1 MIMMK
6 KMIAVA
12 LAAFMGTSLM
22 AQSVQ
27 ETTAMVGE
35 KTVTA
40 YTMSLEKNVDLV
52 QDAMNQRLKDAKLK
66 TKKSEG
72 YVAALDQVFPELSEA
87 SMSLYTKVEEQGK
100 RKKKVAVVTVCAI
113 SNDLTISQSVIN
125 GNVRNFVD
133 DFGRYVA
140 RYEASQN
147 MEAEQANL
155 KKAEKAA
162 GKAAAAV
169 TDLENDITKAQ
180 KKIED
185 RRKDIEKY
193 QQKIADCEKEIADLE
208 KSIEKNSGKK
218 VDAERKAEEANQ
230 NVKAAENE
238 VEKYRQLSE

>member
-1 MIMMK
+1 MIK
-6 KMIAVA
+6 KVIVLA
-12 LAAFMGTSLM
+12 LAAFIGTSLM
-22 AQSVQ
+22 AQTVQ
-27 ETTAMVGE
+27 ETTTMVGE

-40 YTMSLEKNVDLV
+40 YTVSLQKDVKMV
-52 QDAMNQRLKDAKLK
+52 QEAMNQRLKDAKLK

-72 YVAALDQVFPELSEA
+72 FIAALDQVFTDISQNSL
-87 SMSLYTKVEEQGK
+87 SLYTKVEEQGK
-100 RKKKVAVVTVCAI
+100 RKDKVTVVTVCAI
-113 SNDLTISQSVIN
+113 SNDLTISQNAIN
-125 GNVRNFVD
+125 GNVRNFVQN
-133 DFGRYVA
+133 FVQYVN
-140 RYEASQN
+140 RYEAGQQ

-193 QQKIADCEKEIADLE
+193 QQKIADCEKEIADLQ
-208 KSIEKNSGKK
+208 KSIEKNTGKK
-218 VDAERKAEEANQ
+218 AEAERKAEEANQ
-230 NVKAAENE
+230 NVKAAEGE

>member
-1 MIMMK
+1 MIK
-6 KMIAVA
+6 KLIA
-12 LAAFMGTSLM
+12 LAFAAFVGTSLM

-27 ETTAMVGE
+27 ETTVMVGE

-40 YTMSLEKNVDLV
+40 YTVSLQKNADMV

-72 YVAALDQVFPELSEA
+72 YIAALDQMYAEISNA
-87 SMSLYTKVEEQGK
+87 TMSLYTKVEEQGK
-100 RKKKVAVVTVCAI
+100 RKDKVAVVTVCAI

-125 GNVRNFVD
+125 NNVRNFVEG
-133 DFGRYVA
+133 FVQYVSK
-140 RYEASQN
+140 YEASQQ

-169 TDLENDITKAQ
+169 TDLENDIAKAQ

-193 QQKIADCEKEIADLE
+193 QQKIADCEKEIADLQ

-218 VDAERKAEEANQ
+218 AEAEKKAEEANQ
-230 NVKAAENE
+230 NVKAAEGE
-238 VEKYRQLSE
+238 VEKYRQMSE

>member
-1 MIMMK
+1 MIK
-6 KMIAVA
+6 KLIA
-12 LAAFMGTSLM
+12 LAFAAFVGTSLM

-27 ETTAMVGE
+27 ETTVMVGE

-40 YTMSLEKNVDLV
+40 YTVSLQKNADMV

-72 YVAALDQVFPELSEA
+72 YIAALDQMYAEISNA
-87 SMSLYTKVEEQGK
+87 TMSLYTKVEEQGK
-100 RKKKVAVVTVCAI
+100 RKDKVAVVTVCAI

-125 GNVRNFVD
+125 NNVRNFVEG
-133 DFGRYVA
+133 FVQYVSK
-140 RYEASQN
+140 YEASQQ

-169 TDLENDITKAQ
+169 TDLENDIAKAQ

-193 QQKIADCEKEIADLE
+193 QQKIAECEKEIADLE

-218 VDAERKAEEANQ
+218 AEAEKKAEEANQ
-230 NVKAAENE
+230 NVKAAEGE
-238 VEKYRQLSE
+238 VEKYRQMSE

>member
-1 MIMMK
+1 MIK
-6 KMIAVA
+6 KVIVLA
-12 LAAFMGTSLM
+12 LAAFIGTSLM
-22 AQSVQ
+22 AQTVQ
-27 ETTAMVGE
+27 ETTTMVGE

-40 YTMSLEKNVDLV
+40 YTVSLQKDVKMV
-52 QDAMNQRLKDAKLK
+52 QEAMNQRLKDAKLK

-72 YVAALDQVFPELSEA
+72 FIAALDQVFTDISQNSL
-87 SMSLYTKVEEQGK
+87 SLYTKVEEQGK
-100 RKKKVAVVTVCAI
+100 RKDKVTVVTVCAI
-113 SNDLTISQSVIN
+113 SNDLTISQSAIN
-125 GNVRNFVD
+125 GNVHNFLQNFVQ
-133 DFGRYVA
+133 YINK
-140 RYEASQN
+140 YEAGQQ

-180 KKIED
+180 EKIED

-193 QQKIADCEKEIADLE
+193 QQKIADCEKEIADLQ

-218 VDAERKAEEANQ
+218 AEAERKAEEANQ
-230 NVKAAENE
+230 NVKAVEGE

>member
-1 MIMMK
+1 MIK
-6 KMIAVA
+6 KLIA
-12 LAAFMGTSLM
+12 LAFAAFVGTSLM

-27 ETTAMVGE
+27 ETTVMVGE

-40 YTMSLEKNVDLV
+40 YTVSLQKNADMV

-72 YVAALDQVFPELSEA
+72 YIAALDQMYAEISNA
-87 SMSLYTKVEEQGK
+87 TMSLYTKVEEQGK
-100 RKKKVAVVTVCAI
+100 RKDKVAVVTVCAI

-125 GNVRNFVD
+125 NNVRNFVEG
-133 DFGRYVA
+133 FVQYVSK
-140 RYEASQN
+140 YEASQQ

-169 TDLENDITKAQ
+169 TDLENDIAKAQ

-193 QQKIADCEKEIADLE
+193 QQKIAECEKEIADLE
-208 KSIEKNSGKK
+208 KSIEKNTGKK
-218 VDAERKAEEANQ
+218 AEAEKKAEEANQ
-230 NVKAAENE
+230 NVKAAEGE
-238 VEKYRQLSE
+238 VEKYRQMSE

>member
-1 MIMMK
+1 MVK
-6 KMIAVA
+6 KVIALA
-12 LAAFMGTSLM
+12 LAAFIGTSLM

-27 ETTAMVGE
+27 ETTVMVGE

-40 YTMSLEKNVDLV
+40 YTVSLQKNADMV
-52 QDAMNQRLKDAKLK
+52 QDAMNQRLKEAKLK

-72 YVAALDQVFPELSEA
+72 YLAVLDQVFAEISQT

-100 RKKKVAVVTVCAI
+100 RKNKETVVTVCAI
-113 SNDLTISQSVIN
+113 SNDLTISQNAIN
-125 GNVRNFVD
+125 SNVRNFVQN
-133 DFGRYVA
+133 FVQYVN
-140 RYEASQN
+140 RYEAGQQ

-162 GKAAAAV
+162 GKAAAV
-169 TDLENDITKAQ
+169 VSGLESDITKSQ

-193 QQKIADCEKEIADLE
+193 QQKIAECEKEIADLE

-218 VDAERKAEEANQ
+218 AEAEKKAEEANQ
-230 NVKAAENE
+230 NVKAVEGE
-238 VEKYRQLSE
+238 VEKYRQMSE

>member
-1 MIMMK
+1 MIK
-6 KMIAVA
+6 KVIVLA
-12 LAAFMGTSLM
+12 LAAFIGTSLM
-22 AQSVQ
+22 AQTVQ
-27 ETTAMVGE
+27 ETTTMVGE

-40 YTMSLEKNVDLV
+40 YTVSLQKDVKMV
-52 QDAMNQRLKDAKLK
+52 QEAMNQRLKDAKLK

-72 YVAALDQVFPELSEA
+72 FIAALDQVFTDISQNSL
-87 SMSLYTKVEEQGK
+87 SLYTKVEEQGK
-100 RKKKVAVVTVCAI
+100 RKDKVTVVTVCAI
-113 SNDLTISQSVIN
+113 SNDLTISQSAIN
-125 GNVRNFVD
+125 GNVRNFVQN
-133 DFGRYVA
+133 FVQYVN
-140 RYEASQN
+140 RYETGQQ

-193 QQKIADCEKEIADLE
+193 QQKIADCEKEIADLQ
-208 KSIEKNSGKK
+208 KSIDKNSGKK
-218 VDAERKAEEANQ
+218 AEAERKAEEANQ
-230 NVKAAENE
+230 NVKAAESE